1 MAELHFQG
9 FDIDPVA
16 RVLRVGGE
24 PVDVGSRAFDVL
36 LTLARQPDEVVS
48 KRQILDSAWGTLTV
62 EENNISVQISALRKL
77 LGAQAIATV
86 PAIGYRL
93 SVPRRDDT
101 RAPAPPARPEPA
113 PGGPTASAATTPAA
127 SSAQR
132 LVGREAD
139 LATLEAWVA
148 QSPLVSITGTGGV
161 GKTALAKALVAQRST
176 ALAGDVCWLELDLL
190 RNGDELVPRLAAALQ
205 IEILACADGREALL
219 QALSQAQVLV
229 VMDNCEH
236 LSAAVAEMVS
246 AALARAPGVRWLL
259 TSRTP
264 LHVAG
269 ERVYRLDPLAMP
281 GPGVSLDHVAE
292 YPALQLLWQRTVEG
306 DRRFLLDASN
316 VKVAAELCQQLDGL
330 PLAIEMAAARVASLG
345 LVVVHAQL
353 RQRLLLSRR
362 QGPGAARHQSL
373 RQTYDWSYELLTP
386 TERLVFRRLQ
396 PFVGGFRVEV
406 ACQVVC
412 LDTADATLGEWDIL
426 DALGALVDKSLVHRH
441 REQGDRFYLLESAR
455 DYAAEVLERHGETA
469 SVRRSHA
476 QALARWFDD
485 ANDQLDHLADAPWKD
500 RYATERANL
509 RQALAWAC
517 EHGEPDTL
525 AVLVAGLAQVDTLL
539 QTAPEVL
546 HLPVPMDRL
555 ALAGQRRRAWACL
568 ELGRAHHEDGRRQ
581 VGTELTRRALEDY
594 REAGDRTGEYR
605 ALAQLIRL
613 FESQPGR
620 LGEALEAWA
629 RLRESE
635 RWDLSARVRLW
646 GEITSGL
653 FYQSDRKAA
662 HLQALQQR
670 AADAGF
676 AMLASTCRVRLSD
689 RLLVDGNYEAVLEA
703 TDRDLEAWNLGPRLR
718 SLMLCNRALAGVR
731 LGRLELARQAARAAV
746 RASPGVA
753 FLVLES
759 MALAATHEARW
770 EDAALLAACAARLR
784 HDRAL
789 QPDPAEAALIEDVK
803 GALAQRLDA
812 ATLSEL
818 CRQGE
823 AMPLQAGLARAL
835 SPAPET
841 AAATRG
847 WPARAAAAA
856 VPADPAS

>member
-1 MAELHFQG
+1 
-9 FDIDPVA
+9 
-16 RVLRVGGE
+16 
-24 PVDVGSRAFDVL
+24 
-36 LTLARQPDEVVS
+36 
-48 KRQILDSAWGTLTV
+48 
-62 EENNISVQISALRKL
+62 
-77 LGAQAIATV
+77 
-86 PAIGYRL
+86 
-93 SVPRRDDT
+93 
-101 RAPAPPARPEPA
+101 
-113 PGGPTASAATTPAA
+113 
-127 SSAQR
+127 
-132 LVGREAD
+132 
-139 LATLEAWVA
+139 
-148 QSPLVSITGTGGV
+148 
-161 GKTALAKALVAQRST
+161 
-176 ALAGDVCWLELDLL
+176 
-190 RNGDELVPRLAAALQ
+190 
-205 IEILACADGREALL
+205 
-219 QALSQAQVLV
+219 
-229 VMDNCEH
+229 
-236 LSAAVAEMVS
+236 
-246 AALARAPGVRWLL
+246 
-259 TSRTP
+259 
-264 LHVAG
+264 
-269 ERVYRLDPLAMP
+269 
-281 GPGVSLDHVAE
+281 
-292 YPALQLLWQRTVEG
+292 
-306 DRRFLLDASN
+306 
-316 VKVAAELCQQLDGL
+316 
-330 PLAIEMAAARVASLG
+330 
-345 LVVVHAQL
+345 
-353 RQRLLLSRR
+353 
-362 QGPGAARHQSL
+362 
-373 RQTYDWSYELLTP
+373 
-386 TERLVFRRLQ
+386 
-396 PFVGGFRVEV
+396 
-406 ACQVVC
+406 
-412 LDTADATLGEWDIL
+412 
-426 DALGALVDKSLVHRH
+426 
-441 REQGDRFYLLESAR
+441 
-455 DYAAEVLERHGETA
+455 
-469 SVRRSHA
+469 
-476 QALARWFDD
+476 
-485 ANDQLDHLADAPWKD
+485 
-500 RYATERANL
+500 
-509 RQALAWAC
+509 
-517 EHGEPDTL
+517 
-525 AVLVAGLAQVDTLL
+525 
-539 QTAPEVL
+539 
-546 HLPVPMDRL
+546 
-555 ALAGQRRRAWACL
+555 
-568 ELGRAHHEDGRRQ
+568 
-581 VGTELTRRALEDY
+581 VGTELTRRALDDY

-689 RLLVDGNYEAVLEA
+689 RLLVDGDYEAVLEA

-759 MALAATHEARW
+759 MALAATYEARW

-835 SPAPET
+835 SPAPEK

>member
-1 MAELHFQG
+1 MLHFQG

-16 RVLRVGGE
+16 RVLLIGGE

-36 LTLARQPDEVVS
+36 LTLARQPDQVVS
-48 KRQILDSAWGTLTV
+48 KRQILDSAWGALTV
-62 EENNISVQISALRKL
+62 EENNISVQISSLRKL
-77 LGAQAIATV
+77 LGAHAIATV

-93 SVPRRDDT
+93 SVAPRDTVRASALPT
-101 RAPAPPARPEPA
+101 RAEQA
-113 PGGPTASAATTPAA
+113 PGHAAPTTVATPSGVSAP
-127 SSAQR
+127 R
-132 LVGREAD
+132 LVGRAAD
-139 LATLEAWVA
+139 LSTLHAWLDD
-148 QSPLVSITGTGGV
+148 SPLVSITGTGGV
-161 GKTALAKALVAQRST
+161 GKTALAKALVAQRSK
-176 ALAGDVCWLELDLL
+176 AAAGDLCWLELDLL
-190 RNGDELVPRLAAALQ
+190 REGDELVPRLAAALQ

-219 QALSQAQVLV
+219 QALTQTQVLV

-236 LSAAVAEMVS
+236 LSGVVAEMVS
-246 AALARAPGVRWLL
+246 AALARAPGVHWLL
-259 TSRTP
+259 TSRNP
-264 LHVAG
+264 LHVPG
-269 ERVYRLDPLAMP
+269 ERVYRLDPLSIP
-281 GPGVSLDHVAE
+281 GPGVALDRVAE

-306 DRRFLLDASN
+306 DRRFLLDGSN
-316 VKVAAELCQQLDGL
+316 LKLAAELCQQLDGL

-362 QGPGAARHQSL
+362 QGTGAARHQSL

-386 TERLVFRRLQ
+386 LERLVFRRLQ
-396 PFVGGFRVEV
+396 AFVGGFRVEV
-406 ACQVVC
+406 ACKVAC
-412 LDTADATLGEWDIL
+412 PDAPEAALDEWDLL

-441 REQGDRFYLLESAR
+441 LEHGDRFYLLESAR
-455 DYAAEVLERHGETA
+455 DYAAELLERHGETA
-469 SVRRSHA
+469 AVRRSHA
-476 QALARWFDD
+476 LAMAAWFDD
-485 ANDQLDHLADAPWKD
+485 ANEQLDHLPDAPWKD

-546 HLPVPMDRL
+546 HMPVPMDRL

-581 VGTELTRRALEDY
+581 VGTELTRRALDDY

-635 RWDLSARVRLW
+635 TWDLSARVRLW

-653 FYQSDRKAA
+653 FYQSGRKAA

-689 RLLVDGNYEAVLEA
+689 RLLVDGNYEAVLEV
-703 TDRDLEAWNLGPRLR
+703 TDHDLEAWNLGPRLR
-718 SLMLCNRALAGVR
+718 SLMLCNRALAGAR

-759 MALAATHEARW
+759 MALAATREERW
-770 EDAALLAACAARLR
+770 DDAALLAACAARLR

-789 QPDPAEAALIEDVK
+789 QPDPAEAALIEDVRA
-803 GALAQRLDA
+803 ALAQHLDA
-812 ATLSEL
+812 ASLAEL
-818 CRQGE
+818 RRQGE
-823 AMPLQAGLARAL
+823 TMPLQACLARAFSA
-835 SPAPET
+835 SPT
-841 AAATRG
+841 AVEATRG
-847 WPARAAAAA
+847 QPARAAAAA
-856 VPADPAS
+856 MPADPAS